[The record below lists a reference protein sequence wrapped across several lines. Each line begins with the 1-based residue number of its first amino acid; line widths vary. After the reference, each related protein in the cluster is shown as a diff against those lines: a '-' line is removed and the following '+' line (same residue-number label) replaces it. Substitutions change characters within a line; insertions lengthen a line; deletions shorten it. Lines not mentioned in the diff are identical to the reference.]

1 MTDQA
6 AGSVVGGVDAHTD
19 EHHVAV
25 VDGQGRLLGTAAFPT
40 TAQGYGR
47 LIGWLRGHG
56 PIARVGVESTGA
68 YAAGLVRRL
77 TASGITVVEV
87 NQPHRHA
94 RQRLGKSDPID
105 AELAARAALSR
116 TATAVPKETGGI
128 VEAIRQ
134 LSLVRASALKA
145 RTASLQQLDDLII
158 TAPQQLRGELRR
170 GKTLRARAALCLK
183 LRADDTRLQEPLQA
197 AKLAL
202 RSLARRVR
210 ELEHEIDELD
220 RRLEQLARM
229 AAPRTLTLFGVGT
242 HGASQLLVTAGQNI
256 ERLHSEAAFA
266 KICGAAPIQA
276 SSGRTTR
283 HRLDFGGDRQA
294 NRALHMIA
302 VCRLRHCDRTRAYAK
317 RRAQD
322 GLNRREI
329 LRCLKRYIARET
341 YHTLRDDLARLAP
354 PPPEPAR
361 AITINC
367 GAGPSGT
374 TRRRT

>member
-1 MTDQA
+1 MTDER
-6 AGSVVGGVDAHTD
+6 GVVVAGVDAHTD

-25 VDGQGRLLGTAAFPT
+25 VDLQGRRLAAAAFPAT
-40 TAQGYGR
+40 GSGYR
-47 LIGWLRGHG
+47 ELISWLLELGEVER
-56 PIARVGVESTGA
+56 IGVESTGA
-68 YAAGLVRRL
+68 YAAGLVRAL
-77 TASGITVVEV
+77 VAEGITVVEV
-87 NQPHRHA
+87 NQPHPHA

-116 TATAVPKETGGI
+116 TATAVPKKTSGI

-134 LSLVRASALKA
+134 LSVVRASALKA
-145 RTASLQQLDDLII
+145 RTAALQQLDDLLI
-158 TAPQQLRGELRR
+158 TAPEQLRAELRR
-170 GKTLRARAALCLK
+170 GRTLHARSTLCLH
-183 LRADDTRLQEPLQA
+183 LRPDPNRLDEPTQA

-210 ELEHEIDELD
+210 DLDAEIAELD
-220 RRLEQLARM
+220 RQLDQLVRQ
-229 AAPRTLTLFGVGT
+229 AAPRTIGLFGVGT
-242 HGASQLLVTAGQNI
+242 QGASQLLVTAGQNI
-256 ERLHSEAAFA
+256 ERFRSESAFA

-302 VCRLRHCDRTRAYAK
+302 VCRLRHCQRTRAYATK
-317 RRAQD
+317 RTAD

-341 YHTLRDDLARLAP
+341 YHTLRADLEAL
-354 PPPEPAR
+354 
-361 AITINC
+361 N
-367 GAGPSGT
+367 GT
-374 TRRRT
+374 